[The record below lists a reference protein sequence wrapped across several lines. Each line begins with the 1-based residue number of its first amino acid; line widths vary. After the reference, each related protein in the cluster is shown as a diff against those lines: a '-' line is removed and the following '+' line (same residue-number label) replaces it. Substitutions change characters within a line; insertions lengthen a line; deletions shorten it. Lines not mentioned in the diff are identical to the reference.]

1 MTSAVALPP
10 VACLRAVVVLD
21 MRRGVRVRVLAAV
34 SAIAVVLL
42 VVPSAEAV
50 PPGTFT
56 RMFPKLAPFDTPTD
70 QQLAD
75 LAQTMRD
82 TGGASTD
89 NLRLPAGVTFL
100 GQFIDHDLTLD
111 TEPSPIA
118 PVNIRQLDNDR
129 IGNFDLDSVYG
140 DGPSRTPELYEADKK
155 HLRTGVSNG
164 IPDVPRRAD
173 GSAILGDGRNDE
185 NLIVLQLH
193 AAFLR
198 FHNRLVDEGYSF
210 AEAQRLTRYHY
221 QWIVLH
227 EYLPDIVGQPTMDRF
242 LRGNGEFYKPGN
254 KHDPV
259 LPIEFSVAA
268 FRFGHSEVRPGYAL
282 NATTGAPIFSSS
294 GPDLRGGRPI
304 PAGHGIDWQRFFR
317 IDGSTVAPQAS
328 KLIDTKISSGL
339 FELPIPGAAA
349 SGSNVLAFRNM
360 VRGKFYGLPSGQAV
374 ARAMGEPILPAGQGP
389 GFEGAT
395 PLWFY
400 ILLDSQARAG
410 GERLGPVGA
419 RIVAEVFVT
428 NLRRDPGSYL
438 SADPGFQPS
447 VPHQGAFT
455 MSDFLHFARVV

>member
-1 MTSAVALPP
+1 VLAVA
-10 VACLRAVVVLD
+10 A
-21 MRRGVRVRVLAAV
+21 
-34 SAIAVVLL
+34 AIAVVLL

-75 LAQTMRD
+75 LAQTMPDR
-82 TGGASTD
+82 GGAGTD
-89 NLRLPAGVTFL
+89 NLRVPAGITFL

-118 PVNIRQLDNDR
+118 PVNIKHLDNDR
-129 IGNFDLDSVYG
+129 NANFDLDSVYG
-140 DGPSRTPELYEADKK
+140 DGPSRTPGLYDADGK
-155 HLRTGVSNG
+155 HLRTGQSNG
-164 IPDVPRRAD
+164 IPDVARRAD

-185 NLIVLQLH
+185 NLIVVQLH

-198 FHNRLVDEGYSF
+198 FHNRLVDEGHSF
-210 AEAQRLTRYHY
+210 ADAQRLTRYHY

-227 EYLPDIVGQPTMDRF
+227 DYLPDIVGQTTVNRF
-242 LRGNGEFYKPGN
+242 LGGRNEYYKPGN

-282 NATTGAPIFSSS
+282 NGSTGAPIFSSTD
-294 GPDLRGGRPI
+294 PDHDLRGGRPI
-304 PAGHGIDWQRFFR
+304 PPGHGIEWQRFFQV
-317 IDGSTVAPQAS
+317 DGSTTAVTPS
-328 KLIDTKISSGL
+328 KLIDTKISQGL

-349 SGSNVLAFRNM
+349 NGSNVLAFRNM

-374 ARAMGEPILPAGQGP
+374 AGAMGEPILPANQGP
-389 GFEGAT
+389 GFETAT

-400 ILLDSQARAG
+400 ILRESQQRAG

-419 RIVAEVFVT
+419 RIVAEVFLT
-428 NLRRDPGSYL
+428 NLQRDPGSYL
-438 SADPGFQPS
+438 SADPQFQPS
-447 VPHQGAFT
+447 VPHEGAFT
-455 MSDFLHFARVV
+455 MGDFLHFAGVV